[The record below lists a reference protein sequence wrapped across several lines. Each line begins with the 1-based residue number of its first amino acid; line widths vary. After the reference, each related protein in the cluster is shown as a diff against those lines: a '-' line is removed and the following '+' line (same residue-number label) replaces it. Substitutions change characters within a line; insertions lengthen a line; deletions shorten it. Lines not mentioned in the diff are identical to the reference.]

1 MFWNCQGIRPKRKEL
16 QLYLTENSIDIIAL
30 NETFLNKKYTFKVPG
45 YDTIR
50 KDRSTGV
57 KGGVAFLVKH
67 GLVVNKE
74 YRNEDFNIITDNE
87 ALAINLELSNNQ
99 NLTLATIYCPNG
111 NPSSSLFHTISNLSD
126 NVMFIGDFNSKLE
139 SFGCA
144 KKNTSGP
151 MLKTIQN
158 KLNLIYLNNDEH
170 THMDRANGSTDILDM
185 AFVSP
190 NLAIHDIQFQIGD
203 DLGSDHLPIEISI
216 DTTPHRNTYTN
227 HTKYKFDQ
235 TDREVFESTLEE
247 ALGSADFSGPMSTS
261 DLDKYADF
269 IIAAISTAVDKAIP
283 ISKSVRPESTPISD
297 ETRALI
303 KEKRKLRRLYS
314 QKKDPAVKTRINQLQ
329 KQVKEDLKLES
340 LVSWENFCNSISLE
354 SDPSKSWRKI
364 KNFLKP
370 KGQRDYPTLHHA
382 NKVAKTNADK
392 AQLFAESVERHFGIE
407 SDHFDSNHFHDVNK
421 FAEDNH
427 RHFYPPEDPDDYRF
441 DVGNEH
447 ELVADVD
454 ATTLIKLVKFLKRGK
469 APGPDTI
476 PNEVLRLGT
485 TTSLFHHLAKL
496 FTSSIQ
502 LGYIPTAWKI
512 ATLRMLLKP
521 DKLPSLTTSYRP
533 ISLISSI
540 MKLFERVIEQR
551 LRSHLEHIGFINK
564 HQSGFRRA
572 KSTDDH
578 LFRLSQSIMESF
590 NKGEHVVA
598 AFLDVE
604 KAFDNVWHNGL
615 RYKIFQLDLPTKMTR
630 WLSDFLVGRLI
641 QVNVNNF
648 FSNQINPKAGV
659 PQGSVLSPLLF
670 LIYVNDLPAP
680 HHNQNSLSQFAD
692 DTAQWAF
699 SLSVRIAAKL
709 LQQDLLNL
717 AMWCAK
723 WRIKLNPEKTKVII
737 FSRSI
742 LARKTELNLKLYG
755 ETLKIYPQVKFLG
768 ITFDSQLN
776 FKKHFE
782 DILDRCNTRYYR
794 LRLLANKKW
803 GPSPSTLIQIYKQCV
818 RPIFEYGALST
829 ISTSDNIISKIQ
841 RLQNK
846 FIRLALRLPKYICSK
861 LLHDST
867 GLPYVKDRLLSCATM
882 SLDRIAQNP
891 LVEESISRNRLNPA
905 WDRFPTPL
913 SVVRPG
919 QPSA

>member
-1 MFWNCQGIRPKRKEL
+1 MF
-16 QLYLTENSIDIIAL
+16 
-30 NETFLNKKYTFKVPG
+30 V
-45 YDTIR
+45 
-50 KDRSTGV
+50 
-57 KGGVAFLVKH
+57 
-67 GLVVNKE
+67 
-74 YRNEDFNIITDNE
+74 
-87 ALAINLELSNNQ
+87 
-99 NLTLATIYCPNG
+99 
-111 NPSSSLFHTISNLSD
+111 
-126 NVMFIGDFNSKLE
+126 GDFNSKLE

-203 DLGSDHLPIEISI
+203 ELGSDHLPIEISI
-216 DTTPHRNTYTN
+216 DTSPHRNTYTNHTKYKFDQTDREVFESTLEEALGSLKTIQNKLNLIYLNNDEHTHMDRANGSTDILDMAFVSPNLAIHDIQFQIGDELGSDHLPIEISIDTSPHRNTYTN

-247 ALGSADFSGPMSTS
+247 ALGSADFSGLMSTS

-269 IIAAISTAVDKAIP
+269 IITAISTAVDKAIP
-283 ISKSVRPESTPISD
+283 KSKNVRPESTPISD

-314 QKKDPAVKTRINQLQ
+314 QNKDPALKTRINQLQ
-329 KQVKEDLKLES
+329 KQVKEDLKVES

-354 SDPSKSWRKI
+354 SDPNKSWRKI
-364 KNFLKP
+364 KNFLRP
-370 KGQRDYPTLHHA
+370 KGQRDYPTLRHA

-392 AQLFAESVERHFGIE
+392 AQLFAESVEKHFGIE

-421 FAEDNH
+421 FVEDNH
-427 RHFYPPEDPDDYRF
+427 RYFYPPEDPDDYRF

-454 ATTLIKLVKFLKRGK
+454 APTLIKLVKFLKRGK

-502 LGYIPTAWKI
+502 LGYIPTAWKV

-521 DKLPSLTTSYRP
+521 DKLPSLTTSYMP

-590 NKGEHVVA
+590 NRGEHVVA

-699 SLSVRIAAKL
+699 SLNVRFAAKL
-709 LQQDLLNL
+709 LQQDLLKL

-768 ITFDSQLN
+768 ITFDSQLK

-782 DILDRCNTRYYR
+782 DILDRCNTRYHR
-794 LRLLANKKW
+794 LRLLANQKW
-803 GPSPSTLIQIYKQCV
+803 GPSPSTLIQIYKQCI

-829 ISTSDNIISKIQ
+829 ITTSDNIISKIQ

-867 GLPYVKDRLLSCATM
+867 GLPYVKDRLLSCATK

-891 LVEESISRNRLNPA
+891 LVGESISRNRLNPA

-919 QPSA
+919 QSSV